1 MTSPLALPARVGL
14 AGALLVLLQGAGGI
28 SLETIASTVLTALIG
43 FLVVRGFTVERRL
56 TDELTKVR
64 VDVAGVNG
72 RLEEIGKRF
81 DTAQAQTRELYG
93 LIGQHGET
101 AKQERHSFRN
111 ELTAVVGETELRLT
125 ERLDRIEARLLTV
138 EARVAWDG
146 TTERRRAGD

>member
-1 MTSPLALPARVGL
+1 MTVPGSLSTRVGL
-14 AGALLVLLQGAGGI
+14 AGAVLVLLQGAGGI
-28 SLETIASTVLTALIG
+28 PVETIAATVLTGLIG

-93 LIGQHGET
+93 LIGQHG
-101 AKQERHSFRN
+101 
-111 ELTAVVGETELRLT
+111 
-125 ERLDRIEARLLTV
+125 
-138 EARVAWDG
+138 
-146 TTERRRAGD
+146 